1 MDALERLISYI
12 KIDTQSS
19 EESGTHPST
28 EKQFDLARKLEAELR
43 ELGAKDVRLSDKCYV
58 YARIPS
64 NLTEA
69 ENAVTPVLGL
79 ISHMDTS
86 PAASDT
92 DVKPRLIE
100 KYEGGD
106 IVLGHGEV
114 LSPKTFP
121 QLDLAKGD
129 ALLVTDGS
137 TLLGADDKAGVAEI
151 MALVEYLH
159 EHPEHRHGELCI
171 GFTPDEEIGEGAK
184 FFDVKGF
191 GAEVAYT
198 VDGGEIGGI
207 EYENFNA
214 ASGTLHIKGVN
225 VHPGSAKNKM
235 VSAVMLGMEFQ
246 SLLPPCTPANTE
258 GFEGF
263 FHLCQMKGDE
273 SSAELRYIIR
283 EHDREKF
290 EGMKKTFLAVA
301 KQLNEKYAHTEA
313 KLTAEVKDSYYNMK
327 EKVEPY
333 PYLIE
338 TAREAFRKNDITPS
352 TVAIRGGTDGATLS
366 YMGLPCPNIS
376 TGGENFHGIYEYLN
390 VTDFYRMIEVLKTL
404 VTEMIGKKTK

>member
-28 EKQFDLARKLEAELR
+28 EKQFDLARKLEADLK

-69 ENAVTPVLGL
+69 ENAVTPALGL

-92 DVKPRLIE
+92 NVKPRLIE

-106 IVLGHGEV
+106 IALGHGEV

-121 QLDLAKGD
+121 QLELAKGD

-191 GAEVAYT
+191 
-198 VDGGEIGGI
+198 GGEIGGI

-301 KQLNEKYAHTEA
+301 EQLNQKYAHTEA

>member
-1 MDALERLISYI
+1 MDALERLISYLE
-12 KIDTQSS
+12 IDTQSS

-69 ENAVTPVLGL
+69 ENAVTPALGL

-137 TLLGADDKAGVAEI
+137 TLLGADDKSGIAIILSA
-151 MALVEYLH
+151 VEYLQA
-159 EHPEHRHGELCI
+159 HPEIAHGKIRI

-404 VTEMIGKKTK
+404 VTEMIGKKAK

>member
-1 MDALERLISYI
+1 MRL
-12 KIDTQSS
+12 T
-19 EESGTHPST
+19 
-28 EKQFDLARKLEAELR
+28 
-43 ELGAKDVRLSDKCYV
+43 DKCYV

-69 ENAVTPVLGL
+69 ENAVTPALGL

-106 IVLGHGEV
+106 IALGHGEV

-121 QLDLAKGD
+121 QLELAKGD

-301 KQLNEKYAHTEA
+301 EQLNRKYAHTEA

-404 VTEMIGKKTK
+404 VTEMIGKKAK

>member
-69 ENAVTPVLGL
+69 ENAVTPALGL

-106 IVLGHGEV
+106 IALGHGEV

-121 QLDLAKGD
+121 QLELAKGD

-159 EHPEHRHGELCI
+159 EHPEHRHGAQRAAR
-171 GFTPDEEIGEGAK
+171 GFGNGLQVFKDLA
-184 FFDVKGF
+184 GF

-301 KQLNEKYAHTEA
+301 EQLNQKYAHTEA

-404 VTEMIGKKTK
+404 VTEMIGKKAK

>member
-1 MDALERLISYI
+1 MLFWAGEFGSC
-12 KIDTQSS
+12 
-19 EESGTHPST
+19 
-28 EKQFDLARKLEAELR
+28 ELC
-43 ELGAKDVRLSDKCYV
+43 L
-58 YARIPS
+58 
-64 NLTEA
+64 
-69 ENAVTPVLGL
+69 
-79 ISHMDTS
+79 
-86 PAASDT
+86 
-92 DVKPRLIE
+92 
-100 KYEGGD
+100 
-106 IVLGHGEV
+106 
-114 LSPKTFP
+114 
-121 QLDLAKGD
+121 
-129 ALLVTDGS
+129 
-137 TLLGADDKAGVAEI
+137 
-151 MALVEYLH
+151 
-159 EHPEHRHGELCI
+159 GELCI

-313 KLTAEVKDSYYNMK
+313 KLTAEVKDSYYNMA
-327 EKVEPY
+327 EKVRPHM
-333 PYLIE
+333 YLIDVAK
-338 TAREAFRKNDITPS
+338 TAFEKEGVTPK
-352 TVAIRGGTDGATLS
+352 VCPIRGGTDGAKLS
-366 YMGLPCPNIS
+366 FMGLPCPNLS
-376 TGGENFHGIYEYLN
+376 TGGENYHGIYEYLN
-390 VTDFYRMIEVLKTL
+390 LNSFKKMIPVLLKICQ
-404 VTEMIGKKTK
+404 EMIGKKS

>member
-1 MDALERLISYI
+1 MDGLERLISYL

-28 EKQFDLARKLEAELR
+28 EKQFDLARKLMAELKA
-43 ELGAKDVRLSDKCYV
+43 LGAEDVRLSDKCYV

-64 NLTEA
+64 NLTEE
-69 ENAVTPVLGL
+69 ENETTPALGL

-86 PAASDT
+86 PAASGE

-106 IVLGHGEV
+106 IELGHGEV
-114 LSPKTFP
+114 LSPRTFP
-121 QLDLAKGD
+121 QLDSAKGD
-129 ALLVTDGS
+129 SLLVTDGS

-159 EHPEHRHGELCI
+159 GHPEHRHGELCI

-258 GFEGF
+258 GYEGF
-263 FHLCQMKGDE
+263 FHLCSMKGDE
-273 SSAELRYIIR
+273 SAAELHYIIR
-283 EHDREKF
+283 EHDRAKF
-290 EGMKKTFLAVA
+290 EEMKKTFLAVA
-301 KQLNEKYAHTEA
+301 AQLNQKYAHTEA

-338 TAREAFRKNDITPS
+338 TARAAFRKNDITPS

-366 YMGLPCPNIS
+366 YMGLPCPNLS

-404 VTEMIGKKTK
+404 VTEIIGKKAK

>member
-28 EKQFDLARKLEAELR
+28 EKQFDLARKLEADLK

-69 ENAVTPVLGL
+69 ENAVTPALGL

-301 KQLNEKYAHTEA
+301 EQLNQKYAHTEA

-338 TAREAFRKNDITPS
+338 TAREWP
-352 TVAIRGGTDGATLS
+352 
-366 YMGLPCPNIS
+366 PCS
-376 TGGENFHGIYEYLN
+376 A
-390 VTDFYRMIEVLKTL
+390 
-404 VTEMIGKKTK
+404 